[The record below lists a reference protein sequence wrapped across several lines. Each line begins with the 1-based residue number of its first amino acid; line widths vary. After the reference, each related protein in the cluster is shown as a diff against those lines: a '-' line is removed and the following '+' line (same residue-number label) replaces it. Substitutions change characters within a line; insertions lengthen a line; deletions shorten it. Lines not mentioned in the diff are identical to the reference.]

1 MSAAAAR
8 RRKQLQARK
17 KNDDQDAVNLR
28 LQELL
33 ASEDLGDEAT
43 AYEALQLAQSQVRKR
58 IKSADFPSATGLAYE
73 ASLSLLKKNRVS
85 VASQLLSLLA
95 EVLMET
101 HTDVSDE
108 WIGRIEELHAAHQA
122 ALGELTVGEAEKLR
136 LQRLQKEFLSKTL
149 GWSNDLG
156 TVRFGHTKL
165 HELLGQQC
173 WTISKISPS
182 AATDKAADDEDDE
195 EYAISAVAMRSEA
208 VTNMALAEQPNQII
222 EWLKTLP
229 SPTDEQTKMGHQCP
243 PADRDAL
250 LTRSLLLLCTIEN
263 LRDANTLLH
272 GFIDSVE
279 ERPMDDLL
287 KSYMSKDDGKS
298 PAHVVFG
305 SMLLRVCEKDKKT
318 GPLYSWLLRSFKK
331 EMDFM
336 FKPQVIQ
343 SYTTKIGKVYFN
355 IQPPPSMLSMMENMM
370 GMMGGG
376 GGGGG
381 MNPAMMQAALA
392 QAQAGGMM

>member
-8 RRKQLQARK
+8 RRKQLQTRK

-33 ASEDLGDEAT
+33 ASEELGDEAT

-58 IKSADFPSATGLAYE
+58 IKSADFPGAVGLAYD
-73 ASLSLLKKNRVS
+73 ASLALLKKNRVS

-101 HTDVSDE
+101 HTDVTDE
-108 WIGRIEELHAAHQA
+108 WISRIEQLHSAHQE
-122 ALGELTVGEAEKLR
+122 ALEQLSTSGIVGDTEKLR

-156 TVRFGHTKL
+156 TVRFGHKKL
-165 HELLGQQC
+165 HELLGKQC

-182 AATDKAADDEDDE
+182 APSGKDGEDEDEE
-195 EYAISAVAMRSEA
+195 EYSISEVAMRSEA
-208 VTNMALAEQPNQII
+208 VTNMVLAEQPTQIVA
-222 EWLKTLP
+222 WLKTLP
-229 SPTDEQTKMGHQCP
+229 PPTEAECKMGHQCP
-243 PADRDAL
+243 PAERDAL
-250 LTRSLLLLCTIEN
+250 LTRGLLLLCTIEN
-263 LRDANTLLH
+263 LRDANILLR

-287 KSYMSKDDGKS
+287 KSYMSKDDGKA

-331 EMDFM
+331 ELDFM
-336 FKPQVIQ
+336 YKPQIIQ
-343 SYTTKIGKVYFN
+343 SYTTKIGKVYFD

-376 GGGGG
+376 GG

-392 QAQAGGMM
+392 QAGGM